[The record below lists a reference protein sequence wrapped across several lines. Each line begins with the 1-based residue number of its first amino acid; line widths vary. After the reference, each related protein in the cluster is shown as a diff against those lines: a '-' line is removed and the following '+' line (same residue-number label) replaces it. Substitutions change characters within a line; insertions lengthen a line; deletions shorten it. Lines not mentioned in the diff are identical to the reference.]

1 MNRDTLAPP
10 TPAPEPKKSTPVSA
24 KPKSSV
30 RTAVLSIAA
39 SVFVGAL
46 MIEGTAR
53 WVLDD
58 SMDFDVEMWKYA
70 RDIKRVSSNPQI
82 GHEHRPGTSG
92 FYMGVPVQ
100 INALGLR
107 DREFDVAR
115 KPDGPVRTLMLG
127 DSLTFGWGVRAEDTP
142 AKLIEARLNEGQE
155 GLRDEVINTGVGNYN
170 TTMEIA
176 YFLDRGKEMKP
187 DVVVLNYFIN
197 DAEPQPSRQTSIWK
211 EYSYGY
217 VFLASAI
224 DKLSR
229 QYFGK
234 ADWKTYYRGL
244 YRDGGPGWVAAQ
256 QAIGQLADYCRDND
270 IKLLIVSYPELHE
283 LRDYPFPEVT
293 AGVEA
298 VAKAHDVAFL
308 DLLPSVTDLEPASL
322 WVSPTDAHPNR
333 VANVHFA
340 HAIAEKLT
348 QDFPEVYHRPETLSG
363 QSASYSSKATSLN
376 SGESH

>member
-1 MNRDTLAPP
+1 M
-10 TPAPEPKKSTPVSA
+10 
-24 KPKSSV
+24 
-30 RTAVLSIAA
+30 
-39 SVFVGAL
+39 
-46 MIEGTAR
+46 
-53 WVLDD
+53 LDD
-58 SMDFDVEMWKYA
+58 GMDFDVEMWKYA

-92 FYMGVPVQ
+92 IYMGVPVQ

-127 DSLTFGWGVRAEDTP
+127 DSLTFGWGVKAEDTP
-142 AKLIEARLNEGQE
+142 AKLIETQLNEGQKE
-155 GLRDEVINTGVGNYN
+155 PRDEVINTGVGNYN

-197 DAEPQPSRQTSIWK
+197 DAEPQPKRQTSIWR

-234 ADWKTYYRGL
+234 ADWKTYYRDL
-244 YRDGGPGWVAAQ
+244 YRDGAPGWAAAQ
-256 QAIGQLADYCRDND
+256 QAIGQLADYCREND
-270 IKLLIVSYPELHE
+270 IKLLVVNYPELHE
-283 LRDYPFPEVT
+283 LRDYPFPDVT
-293 AGVEA
+293 AGVQT
-298 VAKAHDVAFL
+298 VAKAHGADFL
-308 DLLPSVTDLEPASL
+308 DLLPSVADLEPASL

-333 VANVHFA
+333 VANVRFA
-340 HAIAEKLT
+340 DAIAKKLT
-348 QDFPEVYHRPETLSG
+348 QDFPEVYHRSASQND
-363 QSASYSSKATSLN
+363 QSASYTSTTSSLN
-376 SGESH
+376 AGESH